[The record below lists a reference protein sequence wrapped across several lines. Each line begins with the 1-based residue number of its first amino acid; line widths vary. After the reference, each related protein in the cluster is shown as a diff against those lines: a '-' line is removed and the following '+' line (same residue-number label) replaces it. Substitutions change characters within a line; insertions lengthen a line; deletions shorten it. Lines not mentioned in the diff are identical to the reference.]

1 MANNAQNF
9 KAPHCERDRR
19 SRVRLL
25 KKCAAAY
32 SHKSN
37 LAATLS
43 KSQQNSSTPSSAVA
57 SGLAEAR
64 RHELDKFRERVAVV
78 EPEFRSTSSKG
89 EKPFRRAGYG
99 VGK

>member
-43 KSQQNSSTPSSAVA
+43 KSQQNSSTPSS
-57 SGLAEAR
+57 LAEAR